1 MAQGRV
7 PIALGA
13 LPTVASGAAVC
24 LGTLVLI
31 GWTFGL
37 ERLKRVAPGFVAMNP
52 ATAVLFVFTGVSF
65 WMMLGLRASKFAMI
79 TARVLSGIVVLAAG
93 AELIERTGLWRS
105 PIDEILFAGRLWDP
119 QNGIQNAMAPNT
131 AFVFVLAGLAIM
143 KLDLTGRSLFSQAL
157 AIVIGFIGFV
167 SLIGYL
173 YGVRSLAGVAP
184 FIPMSVHSSV
194 AFILLACGLLFAVP
208 HAPLIEPF
216 ATDDPRGVLARR
228 LFPLAV
234 LLTLLLGWV
243 CVWGIR
249 HNVFDDIF
257 GIALYAISLSIFI
270 VVLVRWAVA
279 EVGKLEAERAA
290 MNARLHQLN
299 RRKDEMIAVV
309 SHDLCSPLTGFRM
322 VIDLLRERRE
332 EPTEELLGLM
342 DQSAR
347 RMVSM
352 VRGLLDISKLQAET
366 VELELE
372 DMRLSEVIR
381 HTMQPLV
388 INANAKH
395 IELKFHPPI
404 REPVVRADRLR
415 VSQIFSNLLTNA
427 VKFTAPGGSVDV
439 TIEPRKDVVTVH
451 VRDTGLGI
459 PKDEMPHIFDK
470 YRQTTTKATA
480 GENGAGLGLAIV
492 REMVLLHGGQI
503 SVSSEVNRGSVFSV
517 CLPIN
522 PAEQQKKAA

>member
-1 MAQGRV
+1 
-7 PIALGA
+7 
-13 LPTVASGAAVC
+13 
-24 LGTLVLI
+24 
-31 GWTFGL
+31 
-37 ERLKRVAPGFVAMNP
+37 MNP
-52 ATAVLFVFTGVSF
+52 ATAVLFVLTGVSF
-65 WMMLGLRASKFAMI
+65 AMTIGLPGSKFARI
-79 TARVLSGIVVLAAG
+79 TARALAGTVVLAAA
-93 AELIERTGLWRS
+93 AELLELTELWQS
-105 PIDEILFAGRLWDP
+105 PIDQILFAGSLWDP
-119 QNGIQNAMAPNT
+119 ENGIQNAMAPNT
-131 AFVFVLAGLAIM
+131 AFNFVLAGLAIM
-143 KLDLTGRSLFSQAL
+143 KFDLTGRNLFSQAL
-157 AIVIGFIGFV
+157 AIVIGFLGLV
-167 SLIGYL
+167 SLTGYI
-173 YGVRSLAGVAP
+173 YGVRSLAGLAE
-184 FIPMSVHSSV
+184 FIPMAVHTSVT
-194 AFILLACGLLFAVP
+194 FILLAGGLLFAVP
-208 HAPLIEPF
+208 HAAFIEPF

-234 LLTLLLGWV
+234 LLTLFLGWV

-249 HNVFDDIF
+249 HEIFDDTL

-270 VVLVRWAVA
+270 VVLVRWTVT

-290 MNARLHQLN
+290 MNTRLHELN

-332 EPTEELLGLM
+332 QPNEELLGLM

-352 VRGLLDISKLQAET
+352 VRGLLDISKLQADK

-388 INANAKH
+388 INANAKQ
-395 IELKFHPPI
+395 IELNFHPPI
-404 REPVVRADRLR
+404 PEPTLRADRLR

-427 VKFTAPGGSVDV
+427 VKFTAPGGAVDV
-439 TIEPRKDVVTVH
+439 TIESTKDVVNVH

-459 PKDEMPHIFDK
+459 PKEEMPHIFDK
-470 YRQTTTKATA
+470 YRQTATKATA

-522 PAEQQKKAA
+522 PEERQEKAA

>member
-1 MAQGRV
+1 VLRAF
-7 PIALGA
+7 P
-13 LPTVASGAAVC
+13 PVASGAAIC
-24 LGTLVLI
+24 LGAIVLV
-31 GWTFGL
+31 GWAFGL

-52 ATAVLFVFTGVSF
+52 ATAVLFVLTGISL
-65 WMMLGLRASKFAMI
+65 WMTLRPRPSKLVMLTAKALAGLVAFA
-79 TARVLSGIVVLAAG
+79 AAAELLELSG
-93 AELIERTGLWRS
+93 LWQS
-105 PIDEILFAGRLWDP
+105 PIDKLLFANQLWDP
-119 QNGIQNAMAPNT
+119 QHGIQNGMAPNT
-131 AFVFVLAGLAIM
+131 AFNFVLVGLAIM
-143 KLDLTGRSLFSQAL
+143 KLDLTGRNLFSQAL
-157 AIVIGFIGFV
+157 AILIGFV
-167 SLIGYL
+167 GL
-173 YGVRSLAGVAP
+173 VSLAGYIYGVQSFSGIGA
-184 FIPMSVHSSV
+184 FIPMTVQTSL
-194 AFILLACGLLFAVP
+194 AFLLLAGGLLFAVP

-234 LLTLLLGWV
+234 LLTLFLGWV

-249 HNVFDDIF
+249 HDLIDDIF
-257 GIALYAISLSIFI
+257 GIALYAISLSVFI
-270 VVLVRWAVA
+270 VLLVRWTVT
-279 EVGKLEAERAA
+279 EVGKLEVERAA
-290 MNARLHQLN
+290 MNARLHELN

-332 EPTEELLGLM
+332 EPIDELLGLM

-352 VRGLLDISKLQAET
+352 VRGLLDISKLQADK

-395 IELKFHPPI
+395 IELNFHPPI
-404 REPVVRADRLR
+404 GEPVMRADRLR

-427 VKFTAPGGSVDV
+427 VKFTAPGGAVDV
-439 TIEPRKDVVTVH
+439 IIEPNNDVMNVQ

-459 PKDEMPHIFDK
+459 PKEELPHVFDK
-470 YRQTTTKATA
+470 YRQTATKATA
-480 GENGAGLGLAIV
+480 GETGTGLGLAIV
-492 REMVLLHGGQI
+492 REMVLLHGGRI
-503 SVSSEVNRGSVFSV
+503 SVSSELNRGTVFSV

-522 PAEQQKKAA
+522 APQAERKAA